1 MDQTLKLLAE
11 KLGEERQRI
20 SDDLVMG
27 RAEEHA
33 QYMHGCG
40 IIRGFDIAQGLLSDI
55 AKLQE
60 NDND

>member
-33 QYMHGCG
+33 QYT
-40 IIRGFDIAQGLLSDI
+40 IA
-55 AKLQE
+55 
-60 NDND
+60 